1 MDLGFGITCR
11 APAVGLHGAEPDQVV
26 TVTQESGTRSVTVRP
41 PNTRRYT
48 YTAWVQRVIDGDTL
62 IAIVDLGLDHQTRP
76 QRFRLRGIDC
86 PELGT
91 QAGRNA
97 KAFAQNAL
105 GQVGFIVLTTH
116 RTDNYG
122 RYLADVR
129 YLPGQPDP
137 EIVRQRGRYLNR
149 ELLERRLAKRY
160 VR

>member
-1 MDLGFGITCR
+1 M
-11 APAVGLHGAEPDQVV
+11 
-26 TVTQESGTRSVTVRP
+26 
-41 PNTRRYT
+41 
-48 YTAWVQRVIDGDTL
+48 QRVIDGDTL

-97 KAFAQNAL
+97 KAFTQNAL

-129 YLPGQPDP
+129 YLPDQPEP
-137 EIVRQRGRYLNR
+137 EIVRQRGRYLNG
-149 ELLERRLAKRY
+149 ELLDRRLAKRY